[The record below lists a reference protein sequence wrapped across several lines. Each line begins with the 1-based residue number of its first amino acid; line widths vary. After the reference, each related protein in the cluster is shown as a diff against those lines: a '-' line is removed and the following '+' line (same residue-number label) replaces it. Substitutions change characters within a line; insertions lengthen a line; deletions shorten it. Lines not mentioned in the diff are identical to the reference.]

1 MRLSVFP
8 KPQGLIVLVISM
20 VATVTNGH
28 EGHQPLPTKGVQ
40 IDLKAGHLTL
50 SRSARDVLD
59 VRTVEVRTGH
69 VDEFVRAYATIV
81 APWSHHAFIASRLPG
96 KVVTLHF
103 RPGDIVARGQ
113 VLAEMDSLD
122 LQTLQLD
129 YQQAVNDLELSQ
141 ALLASITPAAQAGAV
156 PGNRLAESENT
167 HRLNQNTFD
176 VLRAKAAGLQVE
188 ESSLVFSEDSTA
200 SSPRLKIISPI
211 SGVVVHADIAVGK
224 FVEPTEHLFEI
235 VDTSKVW
242 AKIGVLESDLH
253 RVQDDQLVRLVFN
266 AAPGLEIEARI
277 ETVGSILDPRTRQA
291 TAWATIDNANSPLR
305 LLPGMTG
312 QAKVQAMNR
321 IEGPVVPTSSV
332 FSDGAERYVF
342 VEETSTKRSSEYR
355 KKSVVVS
362 RQTSE
367 LAQLVAGD
375 VYPGDRVVTRGGHE
389 LSSLFFLGVLR
400 LSPQTARSIGLTV
413 ENVSKHSV
421 EQILAIDGA
430 VDIPPQ
436 RRTTASSQL
445 PGSINAIRVSRGQSV
460 KAGDILADISSLELQ
475 DLQLQLIKAHLDH
488 ELWKNL
494 LDRLQSIGEAVSK
507 RTMLETQGRVKTLNA
522 QFLNLQQKLGSLG
535 LSAAQVEEIVETRR
549 VVDTLPVRAPIDG
562 IVVEFDRVLGQVIR
576 ADEPLFEIHDLSQ
589 ARIQA
594 YVSEQDTSRLQ
605 LGHSARIRLV
615 SMPDVELAGTVERLG
630 PVIGAESRTQA
641 AWITFQPPEVM
652 RLQHNMLARVHLTT
666 GQPAPTL
673 AVPNSAVVKDGLRS
687 FVFIQKPDGS
697 FDRRFVR
704 TGRADDRFIE
714 VTDGL
719 SVDERIAVGGVSQ
732 LQTAF
737 AALR

>member
-1 MRLSVFP
+1 MCIPVFF
-8 KPQGLIVLVISM
+8 KTQCLVFLTM
-20 VATVTNGH
+20 LLVATAANGH

-59 VRTVEVRTGH
+59 VRTVEVRTGQ
-69 VDEFVRAYATIV
+69 VEGVVRAYATIV
-81 APWSHHAFIASRLPG
+81 APWAHHAFIASRLPG
-96 KVVTLHF
+96 KVVKLHV
-103 RPGDIVARGQ
+103 RPGDVVTQGQ

-141 ALLASITPAAQAGAV
+141 TLLASITPAAQTGAV
-156 PGNRLAESENT
+156 PGNRLAEAENS
-167 HRLNQNTFD
+167 HRQNQNTLD
-176 VLRAKAAGLQVE
+176 VLRAKAVGLQVAE
-188 ESSLVFSEDSTA
+188 ASLAFSEDNTA

-242 AKIGVLESDLH
+242 AKIGVLESDLYKVH
-253 RVQDDQLVRLVFN
+253 DEQLVRLAFN
-266 AAPGLEIEARI
+266 AAPDIEIEAQI
-277 ETVGSILDPRTRQA
+277 DTVGSMLDPLTRQA
-291 TAWATIDNANSPLR
+291 TAWATIDNANSPFR

-312 QAKVQAMNR
+312 QAKFQAMNR
-321 IEGPVVPTSSV
+321 PEGPVVPTSSV

-342 VEETSTKRSSEYR
+342 VEETSTKENSEYR
-355 KKSVVVS
+355 KKPVVVGH
-362 RQTSE
+362 QTSE

-375 VYPGDRVVTRGGHE
+375 VFPGDRVVTRGGHE

-421 EQILAIDGA
+421 EQTLSIDGA

-436 RRTTASSQL
+436 RRTTASSQM
-445 PGSINAIRVSRGQSV
+445 PGSIRAIRVSRSQEV
-460 KAGDILADISSLELQ
+460 KAGDILADIASLELQ
-475 DLQLQLIKAHLDH
+475 DLQLELIKAHLDH
-488 ELWKNL
+488 RLWNDTL
-494 LDRLQSIGEAVSK
+494 NRLQGAGEAVSK
-507 RTMLETQGRVKTLNA
+507 RTVWETEGRVKTLST
-522 QFLNLQQKLGSLG
+522 QLLNLQQKLRSLG
-535 LSAAQVEEIVETRR
+535 LSPAQIEEIVDTRR

-562 IVVEFDRVLGQVIR
+562 IVVDFDRVLGQVIR
-576 ADEPLFEIHDLSQ
+576 ADESLFEIHDLSQ

-594 YVSEQDTSRLQ
+594 YVGEQDSSRLQ
-605 LGHSARIRLV
+605 VGQPARIRLV
-615 SMPDVELAGTVERLG
+615 ANPDAEITGTVERVG
-630 PVIGAESRTQA
+630 PVVGTESRTQA
-641 AWITFQPPEVM
+641 AWITLQPPAGF

-666 GQPAPTL
+666 GQPSPTL
-673 AVPNSAVVKDGLRS
+673 AVPNIAVVKDGLRS

-697 FDRRFVR
+697 FDRRLVR
-704 TGRADDRFIE
+704 TGRADDRFVE

-719 SVDERIAVGGVSQ
+719 TVDERIAVGGVSQ

>member
-1 MRLSVFP
+1 MCLSVSL
-8 KPQGLIVLVISM
+8 KPQCLVVLVILM
-20 VATVTNGH
+20 ITTAAYGH

-59 VRTVEVRTGH
+59 VRTVEVRTGQ
-69 VDEFVRAYATIV
+69 VDAGVRAYATIV
-81 APWSHHAFIASRLPG
+81 APWTHHAFVASRLSG
-96 KVVTLHF
+96 KVVTLHV
-103 RPGDIVARGQ
+103 RPGDVVKQGQ
-113 VLAEMDSLD
+113 VLAEIDSLD

-141 ALLASITPAAQAGAV
+141 KLLASVTPAALVGAV
-156 PGNRLAESENT
+156 PGNQLAEAENT
-167 HRLNQNTFD
+167 HQLNQNTLE

-188 ESSLVFSEDSTA
+188 EARLAFSEDPA
-200 SSPRLKIISPI
+200 ANSPRLKIISPI

-242 AKIGVLESDLH
+242 ARIGVLESDLH
-253 RVQDDQLVRLVFN
+253 RVQVDQSVRLVFN

-277 ETVGSILDPRTRQA
+277 DTVGSMLDPLTHQA
-291 TAWATIDNANSPLR
+291 TAWATINNSKSPFR

-312 QAKVQAMNR
+312 QARFQAMNR
-321 IEGPVVPTSSV
+321 PEGAVVPTSSV

-342 VEETSTKRSSEYR
+342 VEEASTKESSEYR
-355 KKSVVVS
+355 KKPVVVG
-362 RQTSE
+362 RQTLE

-389 LSSLFFLGVLR
+389 LSSLFLLGVLR
-400 LSPQTARSIGLTV
+400 LSPQTARSIGLSV
-413 ENVSKHSV
+413 ESVSRHSV
-421 EQILAIDGA
+421 EQILAVDGA

-445 PGSINAIRVSRGQSV
+445 QGSIHAIRVGRGQEV
-460 KAGDILADISSLELQ
+460 KSGDILADIVSLELQ

-488 ELWKNL
+488 ELWENL
-494 LDRLQSIGEAVSK
+494 LNRLQGAKEAVSK
-507 RTMLETQGRVKTLNA
+507 RTVLETQGRVKTLYT
-522 QFLNLQQKLGSLG
+522 QYLNLQQKLRSLG
-535 LSAAQVEEIVETRR
+535 LSAAQVRDIVETRQI
-549 VVDTLPVRAPIDG
+549 VETLPVRAPIDG
-562 IVVEFDRVLGQVIR
+562 VVVEFDQVLGQVIR
-576 ADEPLFEIHDLSQ
+576 ADESLFEIHNLSQ

-605 LGHSARIRLV
+605 VGQSARIRLV
-615 SMPDVELAGTVERLG
+615 SKPDVELTGTVERVG
-630 PVIGAESRTQA
+630 PVLGAESRTQA
-641 AWITFQPPEVM
+641 AWITLQPPEEF
-652 RLQHNMLARVHLTT
+652 RLQHNMLTRVHLTT

-673 AVPNSAVVKDGLRS
+673 AVPSSAVVNDGLRS
-687 FVFIQKPDGS
+687 FVFIQNGDGS
-697 FDRRFVR
+697 FDRRLVR

-719 SVDERIAVGGVSQ
+719 SVDDRIAVGGVSQ

>member
-1 MRLSVFP
+1 MCIPGFL
-8 KPQGLIVLVISM
+8 KPQCLVVLAILM
-20 VATVTNGH
+20 VATATYGH

-50 SRSARDVLD
+50 SQSARDVLD
-59 VRTVEVRTGH
+59 VRTSEVRTGQ
-69 VDEFVRAYATIV
+69 VEGVVRAYATVV
-81 APWSHHAFIASRLPG
+81 APWTRHAFIASRLPG
-96 KVVTLHF
+96 KVVELQV
-103 RPGDIVARGQ
+103 RPGDVVTQGQ
-113 VLAEMDSLD
+113 VLAEIDSLD
-122 LQTLQLD
+122 LQTLQLE

-141 ALLASITPAAQAGAV
+141 TLLASITPAAQAGAV
-156 PGNRLAESENT
+156 PGNRLAEAENT
-167 HRLNQNTFD
+167 HQLNQNTLD
-176 VLRAKAAGLQVE
+176 VLQAKAAGLQVAE
-188 ESSLVFSEDSTA
+188 ASLAFSEDSTP
-200 SSPRLKIISPI
+200 SSPRLKILSPI

-235 VDTSKVW
+235 VDTSRVW

-253 RVQDDQLVRLVFN
+253 RVQDNQLVRLVFN

-277 ETVGSILDPRTRQA
+277 DSVGSMLDPLTHQA
-291 TAWATIDNANSPLR
+291 TAWATIDNATSPFR

-312 QAKVQAMNR
+312 QAQIQAVNR
-321 IEGPVVPTSSV
+321 PEGPVVPTSSV

-342 VEETSTKRSSEYR
+342 VEETSTKQSSEYR
-355 KKSVVVS
+355 KKPVVVG

-389 LSSLFFLGVLR
+389 LSSLFILGVLK
-400 LSPQTARSIGLTV
+400 LSPQTARSIGLRV
-413 ENVSKHSV
+413 ENVSKRSV
-421 EQILAIDGA
+421 EQTLAVDGA

-445 PGSINAIRVSRGQSV
+445 PGSIQAIRVGRGQEV
-460 KAGDILADISSLELQ
+460 KAGDILADIASLELQ
-475 DLQLQLIKAHLDH
+475 DLQLQLIKTHLDH
-488 ELWKNL
+488 ELWKDTLN
-494 LDRLQSIGEAVSK
+494 RLQGAKEAVSK
-507 RTMLETQGRVKTLNA
+507 RTVLETQGRVKTLNT
-522 QFLNLQQKLGSLG
+522 QFLNLQQKLRSLG
-535 LSAAQVEEIVETRR
+535 LSAKQIEEIVEARR
-549 VVDTLPVRAPIDG
+549 VLDTLPVRAPIDG
-562 IVVEFDRVLGQVIR
+562 VVVEFDRVLGQVIR
-576 ADEPLFEIHDLSQ
+576 ADESLFEIHDLSQ

-594 YVSEQDTSRLQ
+594 YVSEQESSRLQ
-605 LGHSARIRLV
+605 VGQSARIRLV
-615 SMPDVELAGTVERLG
+615 SNPGVEMTGTVERMG
-630 PVIGAESRTQA
+630 PVVGAESRTQA
-641 AWITFQPPEVM
+641 AWITLQPPDGF

-666 GQPAPTL
+666 GQPAPTP

-697 FDRRFVR
+697 FDRRLVL
-704 TGRADDRFIE
+704 TGRADDRFVE
-714 VTDGL
+714 VKDGL